1 MNVREKRRAVSG
13 HTEGSVSA
21 RCRAVGL
28 ARSTYY
34 HRPKGESAYNLE
46 LMRLMDGLYMDN
58 CHLGVIG
65 MRDHLRLK
73 GHWVNEKRVRRLM
86 RVMGLEAVGPRPDT
100 SRTAPGHTVYPYL
113 LRGVTADGPD
123 HIWSTDITYIAMP
136 KGFLYLTAVMDWHSR
151 YVLSWQVS
159 NTLDTAFC
167 IDAVNDALSTGRC
180 PRIFNTDQGSQF
192 TSNDFTGLLRL
203 NDIAISMDGKGRA
216 TDNAFIERL
225 WRSLKYECIYLHA
238 PEDGRQL
245 RELLNRYFNSYNHS
259 RPHSSLDGLTPAHA
273 YFGLPDQRRTIRH
286 NNSIT
291 EPL

>member
-34 HRPKGESAYNLE
+34 HRPKGESDYNLE

-58 CHLGVIG
+58 CHLGVMG
-65 MRDHLRLK
+65 MRDHLRLQ

-100 SRTAPGHTVYPYL
+100 SRPAPGHTVYPYL
-113 LRGVTADGPD
+113 LRGVTPDGPD

-167 IDAVNDALSTGRC
+167 IDALNDALSTGRC
-180 PRIFNTDQGSQF
+180 PRIFNTD
-192 TSNDFTGLLRL
+192 
-203 NDIAISMDGKGRA
+203 
-216 TDNAFIERL
+216 
-225 WRSLKYECIYLHA
+225 
-238 PEDGRQL
+238 
-245 RELLNRYFNSYNHS
+245 
-259 RPHSSLDGLTPAHA
+259 
-273 YFGLPDQRRTIRH
+273 
-286 NNSIT
+286 
-291 EPL
+291 

>member
-1 MNVREKRRAVSG
+1 MNVRQKRQAVSG
-13 HTEGSVSA
+13 HPQGSVRA

-34 HRPKGESAYNLE
+34 HRPRGESTYNLE

-58 CHLGVIG
+58 CHLGVMA
-65 MRDHLRLK
+65 MRDHLRLQ

-86 RVMGLEAVGPRPDT
+86 RVMGLEAVGPRP
-100 SRTAPGHTVYPYL
+100 APGHTVYPYL
-113 LRGVTADGPD
+113 LRGVTPDGPD

-136 KGFLYLTAVMDWHSR
+136 KGFLYLTAVMDWQSR

-167 IDAVNDALSTGRC
+167 IEALNDALSKGRS

-192 TSNDFTGLLRL
+192 TSNEFTGLLRL
-203 NDIAISMDGKGRA
+203 NDIQISMDGKGRA

-225 WRSLKYECIYLHA
+225 WRSIKHECIYLHA
-238 PEDGRQL
+238 PQDGRQL
-245 RELLNRYFNSYNHS
+245 RKLIEKYFHDYNNR

-273 YFGLPDQRRTIRH
+273 YFGLPDHRRTFKH
-286 NNSIT
+286 KLPIT
-291 EPL
+291 EPR